1 LWEAANNADTAM
13 VALLLSYAANSSRAE
28 PATLTT
34 PLHVAVAKGSD
45 QVRVCVCEAHGAR
58 VCACALT

>member
-34 PLHVAVAKGSD
+34 PLHIAVAKGSD
-45 QVRVCVCEAHGAR
+45 QVRVGV
-58 VCACALT
+58 